1 MADRSPFITLLRV
14 MGKFLPGDYLKTAFY
29 LNCVYKPRKI
39 LRQSIDSFYRMDH
52 IYEVLDEFKKNYK
65 GSFSILEFGVSHGYS
80 FMKML
85 YATKYLKM
93 ADRVIVHGFDS
104 FEGLPESADITDKNV
119 IAHDSWVQGQFK
131 SNYDDLNE
139 YCGRRYKNYFLHRGY
154 FEDTITNDFIRT
166 LETDLPILIWID
178 CDYYTSA
185 KTVFEKL
192 IPFIPSGCV
201 IYFDDYDLNFGSRFT
216 GEAKIVHEINNGVF
230 GDGIELILDTN
241 LSLNSKRIYRF
252 ININSKYNYEL
263 LSPTLSVRDTRSRS
277 NDSPLP

>member
-1 MADRSPFITLLRV
+1 MADRSPFITLLRI
-14 MGKFLPGDYLKTAFY
+14 MGKFLPGDYLKTVFY

-39 LRQSIDSFYRMDH
+39 LRLSIDSFYRMDH
-52 IYEVLDEFKKNYK
+52 IYEVLGEFKKNYK

-80 FMKML
+80 FTKML
-85 YATKYLKM
+85 YATKYMKM

-119 IAHDSWVQGQFK
+119 IAHDSWVKGQFK
-131 SNYDDLNE
+131 SSYNDLDE
-139 YCGRRYKNYFLHRGY
+139 YCGRRYKNYSLHRGY
-154 FEDTITNDFIRT
+154 FEDTITNDFTKT
-166 LETDLPILIWID
+166 LETDPPMLIWID

-185 KTVFEKL
+185 KTVFEQL
-192 IPFIPSGCV
+192 IPYIPNGCV

-230 GDGIELILDTN
+230 GDGIELVLDTD

-252 ININSKYNYEL
+252 ININSRYYYEL
-263 LSPTLSVRDTRSRS
+263 LSPSLSMRDTRRKT
-277 NDSPLP
+277 NDSPMP